1 MNNLVILQSMNLKFL
16 PQLKHHMNSLPQ
28 EFSQKLLLGGS
39 RREVPTT
46 PKHNNVEKLKG
57 GQELHLS
64 MLI

>member
-1 MNNLVILQSMNLKFL
+1 MTLQHSK
-16 PQLKHHMNSLPQ
+16 PSLPQ
-28 EFSQKLLLGGS
+28 EFSQKRLLGGS